1 MERTFREYDGNLNL
15 SVSEIGK
22 MHLGA
27 LNEVYDNC
35 RVILRTHMNMFNRN
49 GAPSPEEF
57 RDARQTIDRISARL
71 KDFGEAGVRP
81 TWV

>member
-1 MERTFREYDGNLNL
+1 MERTFREYDGNLNI

-22 MHLGA
+22 MPLGT

-49 GAPSPEEF
+49 GAPSPKEVG
-57 RDARQTIDRISARL
+57 DARQTIARISARL
-71 KDFGEAGVRP
+71 EDFGEAGVRP

>member
-1 MERTFREYDGNLNL
+1 MERTFREYDGNLNI

-22 MHLGA
+22 MPLGT

-35 RVILRTHMNMFNRN
+35 RVILLTAMNMSTRN
-49 GAPSPEEF
+49 GAPSPEEV
-57 RDARQTIDRISARL
+57 RHAQQTIDRISARL

>member
-1 MERTFREYDGNLNL
+1 MERTFREYDRNLNL
-15 SVSEIGK
+15 SEHELEE
-22 MHLGA
+22 MHLGT

-49 GAPSPEEF
+49 GAPSPEEV

>member
-22 MHLGA
+22 MHLGT

-35 RVILRTHMNMFNRN
+35 RVILLTQMNMFNRN
-49 GAPSPEEF
+49 GAPSSEEV
-57 RDARQTIDRISARL
+57 RDARQTIARISARL
-71 KDFGEAGVRP
+71 DDFGEVGARP
-81 TWV
+81 TWF